1 MPANFADELCGLLP
15 RLSCVRTIFC
25 HRLNRKS
32 NFPQARI
39 SPVWVGTTS
48 VTAVFHSGRVT
59 PPRHDHP
66 DIAQNH
72 FAPRHVC
79 VPNFRGAG
87 PARWSSGHSY
97 AAECGRDYST
107 GPARSRF
114 PTGRDKISA
123 SPRFREAMLRLGE
136 TNQWKLGPRKY
147 NADDH
152 CVGQTYVELW
162 QRYHD
167 DKMIQPRKL
176 SGFDD
181 IIAPPRELA
190 KVEWPNET
198 RDCVKTHFSTIQSA
212 WTLRQSSPYRKFDR
226 YRISLRHFSHSLAN
240 C

>member
-1 MPANFADELCGLLP
+1 MITRTSHRTTLLLATFAFQ
-15 RLSCVRTIFC
+15 IFAAQGQ
-25 HRLNRKS
+25 
-32 NFPQARI
+32 PGGVA
-39 SPVWVGTTS
+39 GT
-48 VTAVFHSGRVT
+48 VT
-59 PPRHDHP
+59 P
-66 DIAQNH
+66 QNVGGIT
-72 FAPRHVC
+72 PLGQ
-79 VPNFRGAG
+79 P
-87 PARWSSGHSY
+87 
-97 AAECGRDYST
+97 GRAY
-107 GPARSRF
+107 

-181 IIAPPRELA
+181 SVAHPRELA

-226 YRISLRHFSHSLAN
+226 YRISLRHFSHSLAI